1 MGSVSD
7 SESSALVL
15 GFHRLVLLPGTLLVV
30 CESLPFPT
38 PTSCP
43 EESVNYERVA
53 SLDPSGHHPLCRA
66 GIPAIISED
75 LVIHGSLQ
83 TSLKY

>member
-38 PTSCP
+38 PTSALK
-43 EESVNYERVA
+43 RV
-53 SLDPSGHHPLCRA
+53 
-66 GIPAIISED
+66 
-75 LVIHGSLQ
+75 
-83 TSLKY
+83 

>member
-43 EESVNYERVA
+43 EERVA

-66 GIPAIISED
+66 VIPAIISED
-75 LVIHGSLQ
+75 SVIHGSLQ